1 MIVRQDLIEKI
12 WKAYVILPLITLF
25 CLAGFIG
32 SLLFPNKV
40 LDTYVINMSEEEG
53 DTEILLP
60 LSHAVQRQVAYRVD
74 TSGRPMRGIQIG
86 INKQGREITG
96 SYLRYQVYA
105 GEKIQRMDMAQI
117 TAKGQLLSDSLYDLS
132 QGDNLQYVYLPFTAY
147 EKCAGNLVIVFSV
160 EPKEEGAAD
169 GEEIAIMAN
178 HHEVEKTETC
188 YVTDRGDYAQEDYAQ
203 VEAIN
208 RDLSLKCSHIYTHNT
223 YPFLYDFRILT
234 FVFLAASMAVSYPAV
249 TRWQIRRREKRRQQR
264 KQKKGGKIHE
274 TV

>member
-1 MIVRQDLIEKI
+1 MIVRQDLMEKI

-60 LSHAVQRQVAYRVD
+60 LSHDAQRQVAYRVD

-96 SYLRYQVYA
+96 CYLRYQVYA
-105 GEKIQRMDMAQI
+105 GEKIQKMDMAQI
-117 TAKGQLLSDSLYDLS
+117 TAEGQPLSDSLYDLS
-132 QGDNLQYVYLPFTAY
+132 QGDNLQYVYLPFTEY
-147 EKCAGNLVIVFSV
+147 EKCVGNLVIVFSV

-208 RDLSLKCSHIYTHNT
+208 RDLSLKCSHIYTHDT
-223 YPFLYDFRILT
+223 YPLLYDFRILT
-234 FVFLAASMAVSYPAV
+234 FVFLAVSMAVSYPAV
-249 TRWQIRRREKRRQQR
+249 TRWQIRRREKRRQKR
-264 KQKKGGKIHE
+264 KKEKGGKIHE